1 VIVMFQFRVGTPPE
15 LKSTYVLQILGF
27 LISYPKNLNAA
38 PVLHGWKYLLHGN
51 IKMTFTLT
59 ALVESKGCEIG
70 FRGLF

>member
-38 PVLHGWKYLLHGN
+38 PVLHGNGN
-51 IKMTFTLT
+51 TYYM
-59 ALVESKGCEIG
+59 EI
-70 FRGLF
+70 LK